1 MLRHACCSF
10 RRISMFVVIFLCLT
24 PSAFAASKI
33 KYTQGS
39 YLEIDAVNMENTQEI
54 SLSSETDYDDVAFK
68 NKPSGS
74 GNGYGLSYKYAFSAK
89 DALVYPFSRMFLAPG
104 IFYEDA
110 ESTSQD
116 YFGDRFTIG
125 NRYGAKLDMGWD
137 FDYGIATYAAF
148 GYSSIKYD
156 VSATNFDDFDLH
168 ESDPN
173 QIVRRTSIS
182 GTSYAPFYGL
192 GLAYSPFK
200 HITLNLE
207 YNYQKN
213 IIDTAPESGSP
224 TVVFLNKIIN
234 KSQIVKFGVAYHF

>member
-1 MLRHACCSF
+1 
-10 RRISMFVVIFLCLT
+10 MFKRVSYTFLAIFLCLT

-33 KYTQGS
+33 KFTQGS

-54 SLSSETDYDDVAFK
+54 TLSSETDYDETALK

-74 GNGYGLSYKYAFSAK
+74 GSGYGLAYKYAFSFK
-89 DALVYPFSRMFLAPG
+89 DSLVYPFSRMFLAPG

-116 YFGDRFTIG
+116 YFGDQFTIG
-125 NRYGAKLDMGWD
+125 NRYGAKLDLGWD
-137 FDYGIATYAAF
+137 FDYGIATYGTF
-148 GYSSIKYD
+148 GFSSIKYN
-156 VSATNFDDFDLH
+156 VSAVNFEDFVLH

-173 QIVRRTSIS
+173 QTVRRSSIS

-213 IIDTAPESGSP
+213 KIDTTPDSGAPTTIYVKE
-224 TVVFLNKIIN
+224 IAN
-234 KSQIVKFGVAYHF
+234 KSQIVKFGIAYHF